1 MSQKSK
7 NGRNGNIAD
16 ITIAALAMCVVL
28 MQSSSIILKSIATG
42 FLTWGICHSIRKMS
56 EKETV

>member
-1 MSQKSK
+1 MSPES
-7 NGRNGNIAD
+7 RNGNLTD

-42 FLTWGICHSIRKMS
+42 FLAWGICHSIRKMS
-56 EKETV
+56 ERETE